1 MNTGSPAQ
9 SLPNSNGSTVS
20 DNELDA
26 KLARISGRMQ
36 AQRDHIRALLETEPD
51 LFELAEALKETFQAK
66 LTYLRIGDHT
76 HGKPLPQGIC
86 PAEYYPPKV
95 RR

>member
-1 MNTGSPAQ
+1 MPTDARSKRSSEGS
-9 SLPNSNGSTVS
+9 S
-20 DNELDA
+20 DD
-26 KLARISGRMQ
+26 RIEHGLSRIDRRVQ

-51 LFELAEALKETFQAK
+51 LLHLAEALKETFQAK

-76 HGKPLPQGIC
+76 HGKPLPQGVC
-86 PAEYYPPKV
+86 PAEYYPPRV